1 MKVDMVAE
9 MKLYTVADMK
19 MDMVADMKVNMVADM
34 KVDMVADT
42 KVDMVADMK
51 VDMDILRIPFK
62 MGRNAALMYNDGGDR
77 EVIFYKYHSYFILL
91 SRKRASQTTLCFV

>member
-1 MKVDMVAE
+1 MKVDMV
-9 MKLYTVADMK
+9 VDME
-19 MDMVADMKVNMVADM
+19 VVMVADM
-34 KVDMVADT
+34 KVDMVPDM

>member
-1 MKVDMVAE
+1 MEVDLVVSKVPNMKVDMVA
-9 MKLYTVADMK
+9 
-19 MDMVADMKVNMVADM
+19 NM
-34 KVDMVADT
+34 KVDMVADM